1 MASLHSEEDCR
12 WKQLLLAKDKKEKEK
27 EEKEQEKEEEREEEE
42 EGEVLNRRMFM
53 RTGNGERKTM

>member
-27 EEKEQEKEEEREEEE
+27 EVEKVEEQEKEEQS
-42 EGEVLNRRMFM
+42 
-53 RTGNGERKTM
+53 